1 MTRFEFMALCGEL
14 LIDVGIALESEE
26 VVQALDEGKS
36 YKEIKELLIEIT
48 QPAWICVYP
57 QQDYLNK

>member
-1 MTRFEFMALCGEL
+1 MTRYEFMALCGEL

-36 YKEIKELLIEIT
+36 YEEIRELLIEI
-48 QPAWICVYP
+48 Y
-57 QQDYLNK
+57 

>member
-1 MTRFEFMALCGEL
+1 MICYLQIATIINFWTFWTLC
-14 LIDVGIALESEE
+14 DVGIALESEE

-48 QPAWICVYP
+48 
-57 QQDYLNK
+57 